1 VRRYAAAAAI
11 SAWSASGLV
20 SGTWAMKSNFSLRS
34 SLGAVRAKKSIAT
47 ESTPISAKRSASS
60 L

>member
-1 VRRYAAAAAI
+1 M
-11 SAWSASGLV
+11 SAWSVSGLV